1 VTGISAEFGG
11 EHAPGEMVG
20 PYRIKSMIALGGM
33 GRVYL
38 ALGPHGEEVALKL
51 VKPDIARDEVVRR
64 RFAREAKMAQRID
77 HPHVV
82 PVLDVG
88 EHEGVPYLA
97 QAFVR
102 GGTLEERI
110 ERNGPL
116 PVAEAVR
123 MCVEVADG
131 LDALHAVGLVHRDMK
146 PANILLDEQQRAYIT
161 DFGLAK
167 DTQGSMLTRPGQA
180 LGSLDYM
187 SPEQIRAET
196 VGPATDVYGLGCVM
210 LACLTGTPPFA
221 DRQGMSV
228 LWAHLQE
235 APPDPALARSD
246 LPEGFGAAVLRGLEK
261 DPADRPQSATEYAR
275 AIADTVG

>member
-1 VTGISAEFGG
+1 VTGTSVEFGG
-11 EHAPGEMVG
+11 EHAPGAMVG

-77 HPHVV
+77 HPNVV

-110 ERNGPL
+110 DRNGPL

-146 PANILLDEQQRAYIT
+146 PANILLDEQQKAYIT

-235 APPDPALARSD
+235 APPDPAVARSD
-246 LPEGFGAAVLRGLEK
+246 LPEGLGAAVLRGLEK

-275 AIADTVG
+275 AIAATVG